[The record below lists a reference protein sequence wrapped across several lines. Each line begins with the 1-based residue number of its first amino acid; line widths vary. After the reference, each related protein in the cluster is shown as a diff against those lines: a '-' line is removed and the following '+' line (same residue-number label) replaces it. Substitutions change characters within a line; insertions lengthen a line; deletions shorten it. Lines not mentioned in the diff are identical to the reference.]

1 MNDIYVGSLF
11 SEAYLEH
18 HGIKGMHWGVR
29 RFQREDGSL
38 TSAGKKRKLVNEHKN
53 EGEKKRG
60 SLKGAGHRALGKV
73 YDINEKFYRKVGNKT
88 LASMNKAAKTQQ
100 LKKAEKADADANAKR
115 EKARLNSPDTKKAS
129 EKAVKSK
136 EPVKVGEKLK
146 GAVKEGAAR
155 VFDKSA
161 LGKNYQRAEINKSTK
176 GVIQRGMDNLKAAK
190 GRDTLRGK
198 ASELYGAGAAKRY
211 YQNEANRQKALA
223 KSYLSNKNK
232 STAERNARN
241 AEQQAKYF
249 DSVNKGK
256 TKDTLRGRFNI
267 PYEKANGKTTTRG
280 KNYIAG
286 VGKRALRK
294 GAVEVG
300 KKALGVAITYAA
312 GRAAVS
318 AASKNYNV
326 LEVQTLEDFSRRRK

>member
-1 MNDIYVGSLF
+1 MSDIYVGSLF

-18 HGIKGMHWGVR
+18 HGIKGMHWGIR

-53 EGEKKRG
+53 EGEKKP
-60 SLKGAGHRALGKV
+60 SALKRAGHKALGKV
-73 YDINEKFYRKVGNKT
+73 YELNEKAYSKLGNKT
-88 LASMNKAAKTQQ
+88 LASMNKAAKEEQY
-100 LKKAEKADADANAKR
+100 KKAGYSGE
-115 EKARLNSPDTKKAS
+115 TKKAS

-146 GAVKEGAAR
+146 SGVKEGAAR
-155 VFDKSA
+155 VFDKSS

-190 GRDTLRGK
+190 KRDTIGGK
-198 ASELYGAGAAKRY
+198 MSELAGAGAKKRY

-312 GRAAVS
+312 GRAAAS
-318 AASKNYNV
+318 AASRNYNV
-326 LEVQTLEDFSRRRK
+326 LEVQTLEDFSRRK

>member
-53 EGEKKRG
+53 EGEKK
-60 SLKGAGHRALGKV
+60 SSALKRAGHKALGKV
-73 YDINEKFYRKVGNKT
+73 YELNEKAYNKLGNKT
-88 LASMNKAAKTQQ
+88 LASMNKAAKEEQY
-100 LKKAEKADADANAKR
+100 KKAGYSGE
-115 EKARLNSPDTKKAS
+115 TKKAS
-129 EKAVKSK
+129 EKTVKSK

-155 VFDKSA
+155 AYDSSIIGRYAQENVKYWDK
-161 LGKNYQRAEINKSTK
+161 KNSIE
-176 GVIQRGMDNLKAAK
+176 RGIDNIKAAK
-190 GRDTLRGK
+190 RRKTLGGK
-198 ASELYGAGAAKRY
+198 MSELVGAGAKKRY
-211 YQNEANRQKALA
+211 YQNEANVQRALA
-223 KSYLSNKNK
+223 NKAYKSSKNK
-232 STAERNARN
+232 AEAERNARN

-280 KNYIAG
+280 KKYISD
-286 VGKRALRK
+286 VSKRALKK
-294 GAVEVG
+294 GAIKVG
-300 KKALGVAITYAA
+300 KAALGAALTYAA
-312 GRAAVS
+312 NK
-318 AASKNYNV
+318 AASQNYNV
-326 LEVQTLEDFSRRRK
+326 LEVQTLEDFSRRKK